1 MDYPALRV
9 KHSGTVI
16 GILLAGNLLAAVVKP
31 PVQMVTNG
39 FPSLPVALAKKAKPY
54 LSARALR
61 LQDWHPVQKH
71 ILITQCPK
79 GGQVA
84 QLHVLEKAGGKLKQ
98 LTRGPKPV
106 RSALYQPVDGRSL
119 IFTRDEGGGE
129 QHQIFHYD
137 LAASKTTRLTD
148 GKNHHTGAHWSPDG
162 KRIAYFS
169 SKRNG
174 RDNDLYVADPTRPG
188 SEKLLAK
195 LRGGGWGLS
204 DWSADG
210 ELMILIEHISIT
222 NGQLHIVDARTGV
235 RSRFSQELSVEVS
248 YRNARFDPK
257 LRAVYYT
264 CDEDS
269 DFQHIIRLDLKTGD
283 RKRYLGGVE
292 WDVEAFELSP
302 DGATLAV
309 VHNAAGSSNLNF
321 IQAATGE
328 PAAQFALNLKL
339 ADGVIRSLKWHRS
352 SAELVYDFDWAL
364 TPGIIRSIHAGQNK
378 LTNWAASDTGE
389 LDLNRI
395 SIPGVRELRS
405 NDRLKFDSVIYLP
418 GKSVNGKFIP
428 QNSARPR
435 PVIILF
441 HGGPESQFRP
451 RFMGRLNYFMSEQ
464 GIALICPN
472 VRGSSGYG
480 KKFLRADNGTARAKV
495 MRDIQQLREAIAA
508 NPKFDA
514 KRIAVMGSSYG
525 GFMALHSMVEM
536 NSFIQCGVNV
546 VGISNF
552 VTFLKNTSDLQRDL
566 RRVEYGDE
574 RDPKMRKFLEDI
586 SPLTHVGKITR
597 AMLIVQGANDPR
609 VPAIESA
616 QMEATLRAKGQTVWS
631 LLAKDEGH
639 GFRKQANRDY
649 QFLATIEFLRRH
661 LLEAE

>member
-9 KHSGTVI
+9 KHIGTVI
-16 GILLAGNLLAAVVKP
+16 GALLAGNLSAAVVKP

-39 FPSLPVALAKKAKPY
+39 FPAIPAALAKKVKPY

-71 ILITQCPK
+71 MLITQRPK

-98 LTRGPKPV
+98 LTRGPEPV
-106 RSALYQPVDGRSL
+106 RFALYQPVDGQSL
-119 IFTRDEGGGE
+119 MFTREEGGGE
-129 QHQIFHYD
+129 LHQIFHYD
-137 LAASKTTRLTD
+137 LATGKTTRLTD
-148 GKNHHTGAHWSPDG
+148 GKNRHTGAHWSPDG

-169 SKRNG
+169 PKRNG

-188 SEKLLAK
+188 SEKMLAQ

-210 ELMILIEHISIT
+210 KLIMLIEHISIT
-222 NGQLHIVDARTGV
+222 NSQLHIVDARTGV
-235 RSRFSQELSVEVS
+235 RSRFSQELSVDVS

-269 DFQHIIRLDLKTGD
+269 DFQHIIRLDLKTGQ
-283 RKRYLGGVE
+283 RKRFLGGVK

-309 VHNAAGSSNLNF
+309 VHNAAGSSNLNI

-328 PAAQFALNLKL
+328 PAVQFALNLKL
-339 ADGVIRSLKWHRS
+339 PNGVMRSLKWHRS
-352 SAELVYDFDWAL
+352 STELVYDLDWAL
-364 TPGIIRSIHAGQNK
+364 MPGIIRSIRAGQNQ

-389 LDLNRI
+389 LDLHRI
-395 SIPGVRELRS
+395 SIPDVRELRS
-405 NDRLKFDSVIYLP
+405 NDRLKFDSVFYLP
-418 GKSVNGKFIP
+418 GKSVNGTFIP
-428 QNSARPR
+428 QKSARTR

-441 HGGPESQFRP
+441 HDGPESQFRP

-480 KKFLRADNGTARAKV
+480 KKFLKADNGIARAGV
-495 MRDIQQLREAIAA
+495 LHDIQQLREAIAA
-508 NPKFDA
+508 DPKFDA

-536 NSFIQCGVNV
+536 NSFVQCGVNV
-546 VGISNF
+546 AGISDF
-552 VTFLKNTSDLQRDL
+552 VTFLKNTSDYRRDL

-574 RDPKMRKFLEDI
+574 RDPKMRKFLKDI
-586 SPLTHVGKITR
+586 SPLTKVDKITR
-597 AMLIVQGANDPR
+597 AMLMVQGANDPR
-609 VPAIESA
+609 VPANESA
-616 QMEATLRAKGQTVWS
+616 QMEAALRAKGQTVWY

>member
-1 MDYPALRV
+1 M
-9 KHSGTVI
+9 KHTGLII
-16 GILLAGNLLAAVVKP
+16 GALLAGNLPAAVVKP

-39 FPSLPVALAKKAKPY
+39 FPAIPAALAKKVKPY

-61 LQDWHPVQKH
+61 FQDWHPVQKH
-71 ILITQCPK
+71 MLITQRPK

-84 QLHVLEKAGGKLKQ
+84 QLHVLERAGGKLKQ
-98 LTRGPKPV
+98 LTRGPEPV

-137 LAASKTTRLTD
+137 LATGKTTRLTD
-148 GKNHHTGAHWSPDG
+148 GKNRHTGARWSPDG

-169 SKRNG
+169 PKRNG

-188 SEKLLAK
+188 SEKLQAQLP
-195 LRGGGWGLS
+195 GGGWGLS

-210 ELMILIEHISIT
+210 ELMILIEYISIT
-222 NGQLHIVDARTGV
+222 NSQLHIVDARTGK
-235 RSRFSQELSVEVS
+235 RSRFSPKLSVEVS

-269 DFQHIIRLDLKTGD
+269 DFQHIIRLNLKTGG
-283 RKRYLGGVE
+283 RKRFLGGVK

-302 DGATLAV
+302 DGRTLAV

-321 IQAATGE
+321 IQAETGE
-328 PAAQFALNLKL
+328 PAAQFAVNLKL
-339 ADGVIRSLKWHRS
+339 PDGVMRSLKWHRS
-352 SAELVYDFDWAL
+352 DAELVYDFDWAL
-364 TPGIIRSIHAGQNK
+364 TPGIIRSIRAGKNQ

-395 SIPGVRELRS
+395 SIPAMRKLRS
-405 NDRLKFDSVIYLP
+405 IDRLEFDSVFYLP

-428 QNSARPR
+428 QKSARPR

-464 GIALICPN
+464 GCALFCPN
-472 VRGSSGYG
+472 VRGSRGYG
-480 KKFLRADNGTARAKV
+480 KKFLKADNGMARATV
-495 MRDIQQLREAIAA
+495 MWDIQRLRDAIAA
-508 NPKFDA
+508 DPAFDA
-514 KRIAVMGSSYG
+514 KRIAVMGGSYG
-525 GFMALHSMVEM
+525 GFMALHSMVKM
-536 NSFIQCGVNV
+536 NNFVQCGVDV

-552 VTFLKNTSDLQRDL
+552 VTFLENTSDYRRDL
-566 RRVEYGDE
+566 RRAEYGDE
-574 RDPKMRKFLEDI
+574 RDPEMRKFLQEL
-586 SPLTHVGKITR
+586 SPLTHVNEITKPL
-597 AMLIVQGANDPR
+597 LIVQGANDPR
-609 VPAIESA
+609 VPTSESA
-616 QMEATLRAKGQTVWS
+616 QMEKALRKRGIPTWY

-639 GFRKQANRDY
+639 GFRKQSNREF
-649 QFLATIEFLRRH
+649 QFLTTIQFFRKH
-661 LLEAE
+661 LLKDE